1 MGASLWHSRHL
12 EAFTTALTGQLVQA
26 ETLALSGENRR
37 AETLIRQARDQ
48 WLSQNTYLHVT
59 LRHGDTDQIQIG
71 FDEALQLLR
80 TGDWANMP
88 PPPPVLTADRS
99 SDTRPNSSHW
109 KTSFNWRQGRPSFPM
124 FQLMRE

>member
-1 MGASLWHSRHL
+1 MKRLWIAAALLALTMGASLWHSRHL

-26 ETLALSGENRR
+26 EM
-37 AETLIRQARDQ
+37 LIRQARDQ

-80 TGDWANMP
+80 TGELGEYAAATARLMADLKL
-88 PPPPVLTADRS
+88 LTEAE
-99 SDTRPNSSHW
+99 
-109 KTSFNWRQGRPSFPM
+109 
-124 FQLMRE
+124 QLTLENLF

>member
-1 MGASLWHSRHL
+1 MKRLWIAAALLALTMGASLWHSRHL

-37 AETLIRQARDQ
+37 AEMLIRQARDQ

-80 TGDWANMP
+80 TGELGEYAPATARLMADLKL
-88 PPPPVLTADRS
+88 LTEAE
-99 SDTRPNSSHW
+99 
-109 KTSFNWRQGRPSFPM
+109 
-124 FQLMRE
+124 QLTLENLF